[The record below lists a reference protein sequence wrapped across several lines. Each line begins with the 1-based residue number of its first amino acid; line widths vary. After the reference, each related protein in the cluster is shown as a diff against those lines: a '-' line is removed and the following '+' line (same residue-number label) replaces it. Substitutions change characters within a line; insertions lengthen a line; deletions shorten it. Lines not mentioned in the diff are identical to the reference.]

1 VKIRVH
7 PWQKKHP
14 IRFHP
19 WRNAP
24 HSYLVPVHPWLK
36 TATCRPGS
44 RNSPAS
50 VARVAAIFY
59 SAAKFQLI
67 PTLPLP
73 RLPGFCHVQSQSTDG
88 SDP

>member
-1 VKIRVH
+1 VFICGKKNRLICFH
-7 PWQKKHP
+7 PWQKNRL
-14 IRFHP
+14 IRF
-19 WRNAP
+19 
-24 HSYLVPVHPWLK
+24 HPWLK